1 MKTFEETPV
10 PNAHAARAA
19 KRLKE
24 LETENARLKG
34 RARGVVAR
42 KRGYPRS
49 PPPKMMTAPVRRVVA
64 GEMMERGLSG
74 RHALAVVGISAS
86 ALR

>member
-1 MKTFEETPV
+1 
-10 PNAHAARAA
+10 
-19 KRLKE
+19 
-24 LETENARLKG
+24 
-34 RARGVVAR
+34 
-42 KRGYPRS
+42 
-49 PPPKMMTAPVRRVVA
+49 MTAPVRRVVA